1 MKATMTKPLLVLS
14 VFLLGANVITAFA
27 VDLDSAEQAYAKGQY
42 SQAAIGY
49 ARVLQDQPHNLEV
62 KTKLAAS
69 YHYQGQLEPAER
81 LLNEVLDVDKNNMPA
96 LLELGQIRSQ
106 QQNWEAVQALY
117 QRAID
122 AAPDNATAYL
132 GLGNALMQLGDE
144 SSADAAFAAYQTL
157 TGDQK

>member
-1 MKATMTKPLLVLS
+1 MMSA
-14 VFLLGANVITAFA
+14 AAA
-27 VDLDSAEQAYAKGQY
+27 ELDSAEQAYAKGQFR
-42 SQAAIGY
+42 QAAIGY
-49 ARVLQDQPHNLEV
+49 ARALKDQPTNLEI

-69 YHYQGQLEPAER
+69 YHYQGQLPQAEG
-81 LLNEVLDVDKNNMPA
+81 LLNEVLEVDKNNMPA

-106 QQNWEAVQALY
+106 QQNWEAAQALY

-144 SSADAAFAAYQTL
+144 SSADAAFASYQTL